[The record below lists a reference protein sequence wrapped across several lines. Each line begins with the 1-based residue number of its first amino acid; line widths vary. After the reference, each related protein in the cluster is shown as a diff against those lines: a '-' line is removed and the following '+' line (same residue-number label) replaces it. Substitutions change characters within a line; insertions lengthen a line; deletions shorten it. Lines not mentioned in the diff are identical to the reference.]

1 MTASVRISFI
11 TIALLTNVH
20 DTINEGKD
28 DGPEYEISNFYV
40 PCNV

>member
-11 TIALLTNVH
+11 TITLLTSIR
-20 DTINEGKD
+20 DTINEEKD